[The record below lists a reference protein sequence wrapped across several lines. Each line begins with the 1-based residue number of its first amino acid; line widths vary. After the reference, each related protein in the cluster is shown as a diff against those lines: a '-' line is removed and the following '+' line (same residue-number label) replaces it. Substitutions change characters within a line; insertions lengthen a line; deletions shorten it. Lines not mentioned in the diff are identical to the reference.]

1 MAGGAGGDRYW
12 EVDGVRGTAILMMIA
27 FHVAYDLDHFGG
39 ARLAVD
45 RGFWWA
51 LARLTAF
58 LFLLLVGVSLTLS
71 YARASSRLSPGALR
85 QKYVRRGLT
94 LFFWGLLVTAVTW
107 MVVPEGVIVFGVL
120 HFIGVAVIL
129 AYPLLRCHRA
139 NLVLAIACMA
149 VGAGLEG
156 VTTDTPLLLWLGI
169 PPEGFYTFDYF
180 PLFPWFGVVCL
191 GLFVGTMLY
200 PRGRRVFALPDWSRV
215 HGVRELAYL
224 GRHSLAI
231 YLLHQPV
238 LVALLW
244 MAGAIDPGFYGF

>member
-1 MAGGAGGDRYW
+1 MAGAAGQNRYW
-12 EVDGVRGTAILMMIA
+12 EVDAVRGVAILMMIA
-27 FHVAYDLDHFGG
+27 FHGAYDLDYFEG
-39 ARLAVD
+39 ADLAVD

-71 YARASSRLSPGALR
+71 YARASSRLSPDALLW
-85 QKYVRRGLT
+85 KYVRRGLT
-94 LFFWGLLVTAVTW
+94 LFSWGLLITGVTW

-129 AYPLLRCHRA
+129 AYPLLSFRWA
-139 NLVLAIACMA
+139 NLVLGTACIGLGLGIA
-149 VGAGLEG
+149 E
-156 VTTDTPLLLWLGI
+156 TTVDTPLLLWLGL

-180 PLFPWFGVVCL
+180 PLVPWFGVVCL
-191 GLFVGTMLY
+191 GLLVGNVLY
-200 PRGRRVFALPDWSRV
+200 PQGRRRFAWPDRPSVPGARA
-215 HGVRELAYL
+215 LTYL

-238 LVALLW
+238 LVGLLW
-244 MAGAIDPGFYGF
+244 VAGVIHPGF